1 MKKSLYLLLGI
12 LLICGIYQACAP
24 DVELPGSIYGV
35 VADKATGE
43 PIKSAGVELSPGG
56 LKTITG
62 SEGQFEFTELDPGKY
77 T

>member
-1 MKKSLYLLLGI
+1 MKKSLYFFFGI
-12 LLICGIYQACAP
+12 LLICGIYQACVP

-62 SEGQFEFTELDPGKY
+62 SEGQFEFTE
-77 T
+77 